1 MGTIR
6 YSCPIRLVLTYILPA
21 KDIRFSTCKRY
32 KTFGKVQPDSLK
44 TERLLGVETDGQ
56 TNMPRSTRL
65 VMLIRFILV
74 YTYEIIE
81 FKLHTFL
88 ITFKLILYFICLF
101 TF

>member
-1 MGTIR
+1 MGAIR
-6 YSCPIRLVLTYILPA
+6 YSCPIRLVPTYILPA
-21 KDIRFSTCKRY
+21 KEIRLL
-32 KTFGKVQPDSLK
+32 GKFQPDSLK